1 MIDKQETCL
10 YGKYS
15 YIGDPY
21 IIPFAS
27 SYGGPQTEYWCQ
39 NPGWELLISNS
50 FVSIYTLAGPNPNY
64 IIDYLLI
71 FHGVSPCVITGSST
85 NPPLCANTTQATSG
99 CG

>member
-1 MIDKQETCL
+1 SSYQPTANQTQETCL
-10 YGKYS
+10 YGKCS
-15 YIGDPY
+15 YIGDPH

-64 IIDYLLI
+64 IID
-71 FHGVSPCVITGSST
+71 VI
-85 NPPLCANTTQATSG
+85 PFDFPWCIPLCDYW
-99 CG
+99 